1 MQSAANTIPLTRR
14 LVGQYLVFGLGC
26 LFLSIGTSLALSYR
40 QQLDVYVWCVV
51 LVTVLF
57 LVAGAFA
64 VFATSRR
71 SSAIE
76 RQLESV
82 QSQHGGGVQVL
93 SHLGGNDPVVAG
105 WNRLIETLGEQ
116 ATWKGI
122 ENQLAQTA
130 DKAEESQAEQIFQK
144 LPIAVAF
151 VDEDGTIQQCNTA
164 FEGLLETEAATDVL
178 GESIESALRFPAAKN
193 GEELVQRFSEHVGAT
208 TFDLL
213 RGDQLEDGVLRITR
227 SPFVVENEVVQHL
240 WVIRDVTQ
248 QLLAEE
254 MRTQFV
260 STATHELRTPLS
272 NIKSYAEMLGTES
285 GVSVEKQ
292 KDFCNIINAEATR
305 LLRFVDELLS
315 INQMEVGSLSATRHQ
330 TDLEAVVNSV
340 LEHVRPECQRKKIT
354 LDTKL
359 PAKWPKLVLDKDKI
373 ESALVNLIGNAAKYT
388 PDEGRVA
395 VEVEVSDNAVSIH
408 VEDTGI
414 GISEEELPRV
424 FDKFYRS
431 EDERVRELTGNGL
444 GLSFASEV
452 ARMHGG
458 RLNVHSELNKGS
470 RFTLELP
477 KY

>member
-26 LFLSIGTSLALSYR
+26 LFFSIGTSLALSYR

-57 LVAGAFA
+57 LIAGAFA

-71 SSAIE
+71 SSDIE
-76 RQLESV
+76 RQLESL
-82 QSQHGGGVQVL
+82 QSQQAAGVQVL
-93 SHLGGNDPVVAG
+93 SHLGGSDPVVAG
-105 WNRLIETLGEQ
+105 WNRLIETLSEQ

-151 VDEDGTIQQCNTA
+151 VDEGGTIQHCNTA
-164 FEGLLETEAATDVL
+164 FEGLLETDAATDVL
-178 GESIESALRFPAAKN
+178 GQSIENALRFSAARN
-193 GEELVQRFSEHVGAT
+193 GEELLQHFSEHLGAT
-208 TFDLL
+208 TFDLQ
-213 RGDQLEDGVLRITR
+213 RGDHLEDGVLRITR
-227 SPFVVENEVVQHL
+227 SPFVVENESVQHL

-292 KDFCNIINAEATR
+292 KEFCNIINAEATR

-388 PDEGRVA
+388 PDEGRVS

-431 EDERVRELTGNGL
+431 QDERVRELTGNGL